1 MGEHDRSL
9 RGGPKLRV
17 ERSQE
22 GQNSHSP
29 VMTREQ
35 PRTKEDTSSRAFA
48 HYDMEHVVRPKY
60 TKNKLLKF
68 WVEMNKKGNI
78 NNFNI
83 FF

>member
-35 PRTKEDTSSRAFA
+35 PRTKEDPSSRAFA
-48 HYDMEHVVRPKY
+48 QCGARSKD
-60 TKNKLLKF
+60 TKNKLF
-68 WVEMNKKGNI
+68 KKILGRNEQKRKHK
-78 NNFNI
+78 
-83 FF
+83 